1 MGWPTALIILAILS
15 LAAGAAVGLYFWL
28 KDIGDYY
35 NETPPPPSMP
45 EPAPSHPT
53 APEATAPVEGSNIMP
68 AEPQLPDASAPA
80 EQVNLLD
87 IKLHGCYADTQSRIL
102 AIHNPADMIKN
113 AEECAN
119 FAKEKKAKFFGLQFA
134 NGRKDGRADCWV
146 GNLPG
151 DSIAGYLGGKLD
163 DSNCGTYNESTV
175 GLYGYTQSVY
185 EVL

>member
-1 MGWPTALIILAILS
+1 MGWPTALIILAILA

-28 KDIGDYY
+28 KDVGDYY
-35 NETPPPPSMP
+35 NETPPAPPMP
-45 EPAPSHPT
+45 EPAPSQPT
-53 APEATAPVEGSNIMP
+53 VPEALPP
-68 AEPQLPDASAPA
+68 AEPQLPEASAPA
-80 EQVNLLD
+80 EPVNLPTNNL
-87 IKLHGCYADTQSRIL
+87 KLHGCYADTQSRIL

-134 NGRKDGRADCWV
+134 NGRKDGRAECWV

-175 GLYGYTQSVY
+175 GLYGYVQSVY

>member
-1 MGWPTALIILAILS
+1 MGWPTALIILGILV
-15 LAAGAAVGLYFWL
+15 LAAGAAVGIYFWA
-28 KDIGDYY
+28 KDVGDYY
-35 NETPPPPSMP
+35 NETPPSPLIPPVQPETMP
-45 EPAPSHPT
+45 
-53 APEATAPVEGSNIMP
+53 P

-80 EQVNLLD
+80 EPVNLPTNNL
-87 IKLHGCYADTQSRIL
+87 KLHGCYVDTLERIL
-102 AIHNPADMIKN
+102 PIHNPADMIKN
-113 AEECAN
+113 AEECAS

-134 NGRKDGRADCWV
+134 NGRKDGRAECWV

-151 DSIAGYLGGKLD
+151 DSIDGYPGSKTP